1 MSWFDAT
8 GIASLAKNALKE
20 AQKTID
26 KALDIKED
34 GDDDAS
40 DLKSSSSSSSLS
52 VKLSPDTSEK
62 SDNLKVMK
70 QSISNPI
77 LSTVTTATSASN
89 LWGSFTG
96 SFFDAANENN
106 ENNKAAVTI
115 APTSR
120 SESRLISTKA
130 EDKPQ
135 NSSISGRTSSA
146 SESVEL
152 LSSPL
157 TPSSGLTS
165 PSGNCQPSSS
175 PSIITLQHSHKT
187 SESIEVIKD
196 ASSSEALSPDSV
208 ISTAPVG
215 TSASCTSISDSVEV
229 IDVNPATF
237 NVTSPSGDD
246 LSFGQHDDDDESISQ
261 SYNTVSE
268 GTASILDPSSIS
280 QQKTLNRS
288 SLTLTL
294 PTVIEPSN
302 DATDSK
308 NTESIHRAGGS
319 LILDK
324 SLEGLDIQ
332 TTYSDSTQS
341 FEDVQQILLDE
352 VNKIHS
358 KHVTK
363 DEAHMSPQ
371 SIDEKN
377 PLESKATMTSDTHNS
392 GHTSAD
398 EIETATSSD
407 IEIISGPNGDSSSHT
422 SSVAGVLIACK
433 SSKLSAHSQYVV
445 FGNPSSKKKGHYR
458 ELSEASTYSL
468 QSESGSDG
476 CSHSEYEKLTQKITE
491 LNEIIENRECKL
503 VQLGRE
509 NAQIHE
515 KNAELNSK
523 LDALQLQVDSQGMTH
538 TDDYTQRMS
547 ALERK
552 FQQTLRERDNLR
564 IEMKSIQANFS
575 KSISKE
581 DIDRIVKEKDTMID
595 ELKIE
600 GEKLSK
606 QILQHSTITKKLRA
620 KEKETDLQL
629 KKQTEQIEEL
639 TLELERVK
647 KSLSAKEDVEKSQI
661 QAIHKLTSEKQKLNK
676 EVAQVKSD
684 LDDTTQRLNTIQTSF
699 DAARKEL
706 NEKQQEHYSLEKK
719 AKNLATLQGEQQ
731 TLQQQNQQLTTE
743 IESLREK
750 MKQDAL
756 QQADQ
761 VQRLR
766 QENTSLVRRL
776 EEIEQRSEDQAHAV
790 TEATIPLVKQ
800 CQSLQATLNTRT
812 LAWEKQEMTFL
823 KKIEL
828 LEKQLAN
835 VNQSEQSANEQSDQ
849 LNVRIHNLEESL
861 SKALLRSE
869 QSAATIQQK
878 QMELELIQNDAKQKY
893 ATYDTETQ
901 TYKLK
906 VDELNANIELLQKQ
920 LKDSQEKE
928 RLYAIGM
935 EKPKLMRKISSV
947 EFAENSV
954 EYSNESDHSDEQ
966 ELSRI
971 VNNSSPAYSVGKM
984 SANDSAWQL
993 DDLDSVSIVG
1003 QRRTPTNSTYGSVP
1017 LAFGGGSALIETLQS
1032 SLKQRDGENHQ
1043 LQWELSRLQSE
1054 RNFLLSEVSSLT
1066 SQLEGIKDKLETHD
1080 SVVSQFN
1087 QLQEQY
1093 DAILQMYGEKV
1104 EETEELQLDLQDVK
1118 DMYRSQID
1126 DLLLQ
1131 QRSLKQKLLESQ
1143 QKGDDSST

>member
-1 MSWFDAT
+1 MKYLHF
-8 GIASLAKNALKE
+8 
-20 AQKTID
+20 
-26 KALDIKED
+26 
-34 GDDDAS
+34 S
-40 DLKSSSSSSSLS
+40 DCQQ
-52 VKLSPDTSEK
+52 SP
-62 SDNLKVMK
+62 
-70 QSISNPI
+70 
-77 LSTVTTATSASN
+77 
-89 LWGSFTG
+89 
-96 SFFDAANENN
+96 
-106 ENNKAAVTI
+106 
-115 APTSR
+115 
-120 SESRLISTKA
+120 
-130 EDKPQ
+130 
-135 NSSISGRTSSA
+135 
-146 SESVEL
+146 
-152 LSSPL
+152 
-157 TPSSGLTS
+157 
-165 PSGNCQPSSS
+165 S

-196 ASSSEALSPDSV
+196 ATSSEAALSPDSV

-229 IDVNPATF
+229 IDMSPATF

-246 LSFGQHDDDDESISQ
+246 LSLGQHDDEDESISQ

-268 GTASILDPSSIS
+268 CTTSILDPSAIS
-280 QQKTLNRS
+280 QQKSLNRN

-294 PTVIEPSN
+294 PTVIEPSS
-302 DATDSK
+302 DAADQPTHSK
-308 NTESIHRAGGS
+308 GSASI
-319 LILDK
+319 ILDK

-332 TTYSDSTQS
+332 TTFSDSTQS

-352 VNKIHS
+352 VDKSHA
-358 KHVTK
+358 KHATK
-363 DEAHMSPQ
+363 DEAHLSPQ
-371 SIDEKN
+371 SIEEKN
-377 PLESKATMTSDTHNS
+377 PLESKATMTSDHHS

-422 SSVAGVLIACK
+422 SSVAGIVIACK
-433 SSKLSAHSQYVV
+433 SSKLPTHSQYVV

-476 CSHSEYEKLTQKITE
+476 CSHSEYEKLTQKISE

-509 NAQIHE
+509 NAQLHE
-515 KNAELNSK
+515 QNAELNGK
-523 LDALQLQVDSQGMTH
+523 LDALQMHVDSQGIQN

-564 IEMKSIQANFS
+564 VELKSIQANFS

-581 DIDRIVKEKDTMID
+581 DIEKIVKEKDTMID

-620 KEKETDLQL
+620 KEKETDSQL
-629 KKQTEQIEEL
+629 KKQSEQIEEL

-661 QAIHKLTSEKQKLNK
+661 QAIHNLTSEKRKLIK
-676 EVAQVKSD
+676 ELAQTKSD
-684 LDDTTQRLNTIQTSF
+684 LDDATQRLNTIQTSF

-719 AKNLATLQGEQQ
+719 AKNLATLQTEQQ
-731 TLQQQNQQLTTE
+731 TLHQQNQQLTNE

-750 MKQDAL
+750 MKQDAI
-756 QQADQ
+756 QQADH
-761 VQRLR
+761 VQKLR
-766 QENTSLVRRL
+766 QENTTLVRRL

-812 LAWEKQEMTFL
+812 VAWEKQEMSFL
-823 KKIEL
+823 KKIEM

-835 VNQSEQSANEQSDQ
+835 VSINEQSANEQSDQ
-849 LNVRIHNLEESL
+849 LNVRIQNLEESL

-869 QSAATIQQK
+869 QSAATLQQK
-878 QMELELIQNDAKQKY
+878 QMELELIQNDFKQKQ

-901 TYKLK
+901 THKFK
-906 VDELNANIELLQKQ
+906 VDELNANIEQLQKQ

-928 RLYAIGM
+928 RLYASGM

-947 EFAENSV
+947 EFAENNV
-954 EYSNESDHSDEQ
+954 EYCNESDQDEQ

-984 SANDSAWQL
+984 STNDSAWQL
-993 DDLDSVSIVG
+993 VRNCFYLF
-1003 QRRTPTNSTYGSVP
+1003 
-1017 LAFGGGSALIETLQS
+1017 LF
-1032 SLKQRDGENHQ
+1032 H
-1043 LQWELSRLQSE
+1043 RLC
-1054 RNFLLSEVSSLT
+1054 
-1066 SQLEGIKDKLETHD
+1066 
-1080 SVVSQFN
+1080 
-1087 QLQEQY
+1087 
-1093 DAILQMYGEKV
+1093 
-1104 EETEELQLDLQDVK
+1104 
-1118 DMYRSQID
+1118 
-1126 DLLLQ
+1126 
-1131 QRSLKQKLLESQ
+1131 
-1143 QKGDDSST
+1143 